1 MNQGCES
8 VRTKIKTYDESNSDV
23 NPFQIFMLILSLHVV
38 VSSLIR
44 FVFTL
49 PGNVTEIL
57 TSVDNI
63 ICLFFFSDFVIR
75 FKQAENKLQ
84 FMKWG
89 WIDLLSSVPMVE
101 QLQFIRIIR
110 IARIIRAIQHI
121 RSSKIVFTMI
131 FEHRFK
137 ATFSLVSA
145 ISFVLVTLG
154 AVGILLLEQDQTGSN
169 INSGI
174 DALWWS
180 FVTIT
185 TVGYGDYYPV
195 TTGGRIIAAL
205 LMTAG
210 VGLFGTFTGFISSW
224 FVDGAENTNNKQLPK
239 DETLHTE
246 ISDLKQDIAE
256 LKMLM
261 AQQSPNSNLN
271 SESEQKP

>member
-1 MNQGCES
+1 MQ
-8 VRTKIKTYDESNSDV
+8 TKLKTNNDV

-38 VSSLIR
+38 VSSLIQ
-44 FVFTL
+44 L
-49 PGNVTEIL
+49 IYPLSSNVSEIL

-63 ICLFFFSDFVIR
+63 ICLFFFTDFVIR
-75 FKQAENKLQ
+75 FYQAENKLQ

-89 WIDLLSSVPMVE
+89 WIDLLSSIPMVE

-110 IARIIRAIQHI
+110 IARILRAIQHI
-121 RSSKIVFTMI
+121 RSSKLVLKMI

-145 ISFVLVTLG
+145 ISFVLVTFG
-154 AVGILLLEQDQTGSN
+154 AVSILLLEQAQIGSN
-169 INSGI
+169 INNGV

-224 FVDGAENTNNKQLPK
+224 FVDGGKESKIEQTSNV
-239 DETLHTE
+239 ESLHTE
-246 ISDLKQDIAE
+246 VMALKQDIAE
-256 LKMLM
+256 LKMLLR
-261 AQQSPNSNLN
+261 QQHPT
-271 SESEQKP
+271 SEPKQDR

>member
-1 MNQGCES
+1 
-8 VRTKIKTYDESNSDV
+8 VRTKIKNNVESNSDV
-23 NPFQIFMLILSLHVV
+23 NPFQIFILILSLHVV
-38 VSSLIR
+38 ISSLIR

-89 WIDLLSSVPMVE
+89 WIDLLSSIPMVE

-110 IARIIRAIQHI
+110 IARILRAIQHI
-121 RSSKIVFTMI
+121 RSSKIVLTML

-154 AVGILLLEQDQTGSN
+154 AIGILLLEQGETGSN
-169 INSGI
+169 INNGI

-224 FVDGAENTNNKQLPK
+224 FVDSGENTNNKYSPST
-239 DETLHTE
+239 DTLHSE

-256 LKMLM
+256 LKTLI
-261 AQQSPNSNLN
+261 AEQSSI
-271 SESEQKP
+271 

>member
-1 MNQGCES
+1 MQSKLQTDVE
-8 VRTKIKTYDESNSDV
+8 TNSDV

-38 VSSLIR
+38 VSSLLQL
-44 FVFTL
+44 FFTL
-49 PGNVTEIL
+49 SANVTEIL

-75 FKQAENKLQ
+75 FYQAKSKLQ

-89 WIDLLSSVPMVE
+89 WIDLLSSIPMVE

-110 IARIIRAIQHI
+110 IARILRAFQHI
-121 RSSKIVFTMI
+121 RSSKIILKMI

-145 ISFVLVTLG
+145 ISFVLVTFG
-154 AVGILLLEQDQTGSN
+154 AIGILLLEQGEVGSN
-169 INSGI
+169 INNGI

-224 FVDGAENTNNKQLPK
+224 FVDGGEQSK
-239 DETLHTE
+239 DQQTPSVDAVHTE
-246 ISDLKQDIAE
+246 ITELKRDIAE
-256 LKMLM
+256 LKLLM
-261 AQQSPNSNLN
+261 SQSPATFKQHKFDDN
-271 SESEQKP
+271 

>member
-1 MNQGCES
+1 ME
-8 VRTKIKTYDESNSDV
+8 TKIKTDVESNSDV

-38 VSSLIR
+38 VSSLLQLI
-44 FVFTL
+44 FTFSSSV
-49 PGNVTEIL
+49 NEIL
-57 TSVDNI
+57 TSVDNT
-63 ICLFFFSDFVIR
+63 ICLFFFTDFIIR
-75 FKQAENKLQ
+75 LYQADNKLQ

-89 WIDLLSSVPMVE
+89 WIDLLSSIPMVE

-110 IARIIRAIQHI
+110 IARILRSIQNI
-121 RSSKIVFTMI
+121 RSSKIMFKMI

-137 ATFSLVSA
+137 ATFSLVAALSFILLTFGA
-145 ISFVLVTLG
+145 I
-154 AVGILLLEQDQTGSN
+154 GILLLEQGQVGSN
-169 INSGI
+169 INNGI

-224 FVDGAENTNNKQLPK
+224 FVDGGDLSTRPRAPST
-239 DETLHTE
+239 DVLHDE
-246 ISDLKQDIAE
+246 ISELKQDIAE
-256 LKMLM
+256 LKILIV
-261 AQQSPNSNLN
+261 QQSHNLD
-271 SESEQKP
+271 SK

>member
-1 MNQGCES
+1 
-8 VRTKIKTYDESNSDV
+8 
-23 NPFQIFMLILSLHVV
+23 
-38 VSSLIR
+38 VS
-44 FVFTL
+44 
-49 PGNVTEIL
+49 EIL

-63 ICLFFFSDFVIR
+63 ICLFFFTDFVIR
-75 FKQAENKLQ
+75 FYQAENKLQ

-110 IARIIRAIQHI
+110 IARILRAVQHI
-121 RSSKIVFTMI
+121 RSSKLVVKMI

-145 ISFVLVTLG
+145 ISFVLVTFG
-154 AVGILLLEQDQTGSN
+154 AIGILLLEQAQIGSN
-169 INSGI
+169 INNGV

-224 FVDGAENTNNKQLPK
+224 FVDGGKESIKEQTPNV
-239 DETLHTE
+239 ETLHTE
-246 ISDLKQDIAE
+246 VMELKQDIAE
-256 LKMLM
+256 LKMLLR
-261 AQQSPNSNLN
+261 QQSHAS
-271 SESEQKP
+271 KPKQDR

>member
-1 MNQGCES
+1 
-8 VRTKIKTYDESNSDV
+8 
-23 NPFQIFMLILSLHVV
+23 MLILSLHVV
-38 VSSLIR
+38 VSSLLQL
-44 FVFTL
+44 VFTL
-49 PGNVTEIL
+49 SSNVTEIL

-63 ICLFFFSDFVIR
+63 ICLFFFTDFIIR
-75 FKQAENKLQ
+75 FYQAESKLK

-89 WIDLLSSVPMVE
+89 WIDLLSSIPMVE
-101 QLQFIRIIR
+101 QLQFIRMIR
-110 IARIIRAIQHI
+110 IARILRAIQHI
-121 RSSKIVFTMI
+121 RSSKLVLKMI

-145 ISFVLVTLG
+145 ISFVLVTFG
-154 AVGILLLEQDQTGSN
+154 AVGILLLEQGQIGSN
-169 INSGI
+169 INNGV

-224 FVDGAENTNNKQLPK
+224 FVDGGKESKIEQTSNVN
-239 DETLHTE
+239 TLHTE
-246 ISDLKQDIAE
+246 VMALKQDIAE
-256 LKMLM
+256 LKMLLR
-261 AQQSPNSNLN
+261 QQPPT
-271 SESEQKP
+271 SEPKQDR

>member
-1 MNQGCES
+1 VE
-8 VRTKIKTYDESNSDV
+8 TKIKPDVENNSDV

-38 VSSLIR
+38 VSSLLQLI
-44 FVFTL
+44 FTFSS
-49 PGNVTEIL
+49 NVTEIL

-75 FKQAENKLQ
+75 FYQAEHKLE

-89 WIDLLSSVPMVE
+89 WIDLLSSIPMVE

-110 IARIIRAIQHI
+110 IARILRAIQQI
-121 RSSKIVFTMI
+121 RSSKIMFKMI

-145 ISFVLVTLG
+145 ISFILVTFG
-154 AVGILLLEQDQTGSN
+154 AIGILLLEQGEQGSN
-169 INSGI
+169 INTGI

-185 TVGYGDYYPV
+185 TVGYGDHYPV

-224 FVDGAENTNNKQLPK
+224 FVDGGDQPIKQQTPSAAA
-239 DETLHTE
+239 LHTE
-246 ISDLKQDIAE
+246 VSELKQDIAE
-256 LKMLM
+256 LKTLIS
-261 AQQSPNSNLN
+261 QQSHHSNS
-271 SESEQKP
+271 K